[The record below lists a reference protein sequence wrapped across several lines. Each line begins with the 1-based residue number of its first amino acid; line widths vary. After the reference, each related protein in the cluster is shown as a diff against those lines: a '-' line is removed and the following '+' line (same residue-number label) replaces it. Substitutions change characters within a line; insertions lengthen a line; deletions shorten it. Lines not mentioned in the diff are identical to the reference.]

1 MGKKILLYKLASEL
15 VQQLE
20 VEEEDYEQEYND
32 NYDFVR
38 LDNDNEDDGSALLA
52 EYTAKL
58 EQFTI
63 NQNIERQKLVESQT
77 NCVLSNLQKRKFG
90 DTAGLSRLM
99 NMSLDQKNQQNI
111 TKAQEQLNMM
121 EKQLKDIHDGP
132 LATFFHVR
140 EYLAERLD
148 VLHDNIAEVETYCL
162 NHQQL
167 LAIADNFGCVLT
179 FDWRKNE

>member
-38 LDNDNEDDGSALLA
+38 LDNDDEDDGSALLA

-63 NQNIERQKLVESQT
+63 NQNIQRQNLVESQT

-90 DTAGLSRLM
+90 ETKVW
-99 NMSLDQKNQQNI
+99 KNQQNI

-132 LATFFHVR
+132 LATFFRVR

>member
-20 VEEEDYEQEYND
+20 EEEEDYEQEYND

-38 LDNDNEDDGSALLA
+38 LDNDDEDDGSALLA

-63 NQNIERQKLVESQT
+63 NQNIQRQNLVESQT
-77 NCVLSNLQKRKFG
+77 NCMLSNLQKRKFG
-90 DTAGLSRLM
+90 ETKVW
-99 NMSLDQKNQQNI
+99 KNQQNI
-111 TKAQEQLNMM
+111 TKAQEQLNMI

-132 LATFFHVR
+132 LATFFRVR
-140 EYLAERLD
+140 EDLAKRLD
-148 VLHDNIAEVETYCL
+148 DLHDNIADVETYCL
-162 NHQQL
+162 NIKQL
-167 LAIADNFGCVLT
+167 LAIADKFGCVIT

>member
-63 NQNIERQKLVESQT
+63 NQNIQRQNLVESQT
-77 NCVLSNLQKRKFG
+77 NCMLSNLQKRKFG
-90 DTAGLSRLM
+90 ETKVW
-99 NMSLDQKNQQNI
+99 KNQQNI

-132 LATFFHVR
+132 LATFFRVR
-140 EYLAERLD
+140 EDLAKRLD
-148 VLHDNIAEVETYCL
+148 DLHDNIADVETYCL
-162 NHQQL
+162 NIKQL
-167 LAIADNFGCVLT
+167 LAIADKFGCVIT

>member
-20 VEEEDYEQEYND
+20 EEEEDYEQEYND

-90 DTAGLSRLM
+90 ETKVW
-99 NMSLDQKNQQNI
+99 KNKQNI

-132 LATFFHVR
+132 LATFFRVR
-140 EYLAERLD
+140 EDLAKRLD
-148 VLHDNIAEVETYCL
+148 DLHDNIADVETYCL
-162 NHQQL
+162 NIKQL
-167 LAIADNFGCVLT
+167 LAIADKFG
-179 FDWRKNE
+179 

>member
-20 VEEEDYEQEYND
+20 EDEEEYEQEYND
-32 NYDFVR
+32 NYDFVT
-38 LDNDNEDDGSALLA
+38 LDNDDEDDGSALLA

-63 NQNIERQKLVESQT
+63 NQNIQRQKLVESQT

>member
-20 VEEEDYEQEYND
+20 EEEEDYEQEYND
-32 NYDFVR
+32 NYDFVT
-38 LDNDNEDDGSALLA
+38 LDNDDEDDGSALLA

-63 NQNIERQKLVESQT
+63 NQNIQRQNLVESQT

-90 DTAGLSRLM
+90 ETKVW
-99 NMSLDQKNQQNI
+99 KNQQNI

-132 LATFFHVR
+132 LATFFRVR
-140 EYLAERLD
+140 EDLAERLD
-148 VLHDNIAEVETYCL
+148 DLHDNIAEVETYCL

-167 LAIADNFGCVLT
+167 LAIADKFGCVLT

>member
-38 LDNDNEDDGSALLA
+38 LDNDDEDDGSALLA

-63 NQNIERQKLVESQT
+63 NQNIQRQKLVESQT

>member
-20 VEEEDYEQEYND
+20 EDEEEYEQEYND

-63 NQNIERQKLVESQT
+63 NQNIQRQNLVESQT
-77 NCVLSNLQKRKFG
+77 NCMLSNLQKRKFG
-90 DTAGLSRLM
+90 ETKVW
-99 NMSLDQKNQQNI
+99 KNQQNI

-132 LATFFHVR
+132 LATFFRVR
-140 EYLAERLD
+140 EDLAKRLD
-148 VLHDNIAEVETYCL
+148 DLHDNIADVETYCL
-162 NHQQL
+162 NIKQL
-167 LAIADNFGCVLT
+167 LAIADKFGCVIT

>member
-20 VEEEDYEQEYND
+20 EEEEDYEQEYND

-38 LDNDNEDDGSALLA
+38 LDNDDEDDGSALLA

-90 DTAGLSRLM
+90 ETKVW
-99 NMSLDQKNQQNI
+99 KNQQNI
-111 TKAQEQLNMM
+111 TKAQEQLNMI

-132 LATFFHVR
+132 LATFFRVR
-140 EYLAERLD
+140 EDLAKRLD
-148 VLHDNIAEVETYCL
+148 DLHDNIADVETYCL
-162 NHQQL
+162 NIKQL
-167 LAIADNFGCVLT
+167 LAIADKFGCVIT

>member
-20 VEEEDYEQEYND
+20 EDEEEYEQEYND
-32 NYDFVR
+32 NYDFVT
-38 LDNDNEDDGSALLA
+38 LDNDDEDDGSALLA

-63 NQNIERQKLVESQT
+63 NQNIQRQNLVESQT

-90 DTAGLSRLM
+90 ETKVW
-99 NMSLDQKNQQNI
+99 KNQQNI

-132 LATFFHVR
+132 LATFFRVR
-140 EYLAERLD
+140 EDLAKRLD
-148 VLHDNIAEVETYCL
+148 DLHDNIADVETYCL
-162 NHQQL
+162 NIKQL
-167 LAIADNFGCVLT
+167 LAIADKFGCVIT

>member
-20 VEEEDYEQEYND
+20 KEEEDYEQEYND

-38 LDNDNEDDGSALLA
+38 LDNDDEDDGSALLA

-63 NQNIERQKLVESQT
+63 NQNIQRQNLVESQT
-77 NCVLSNLQKRKFG
+77 NCMLSNLQKRKFG
-90 DTAGLSRLM
+90 ETKVW
-99 NMSLDQKNQQNI
+99 KNQQNI

-132 LATFFHVR
+132 LATFFRVR
-140 EYLAERLD
+140 EDLAERLD
-148 VLHDNIAEVETYCL
+148 DLHDNIAEVETYCL

-167 LAIADNFGCVLT
+167 LAIADKFGCVLT

>member
-20 VEEEDYEQEYND
+20 EEEEDYEQEYND

-38 LDNDNEDDGSALLA
+38 LDNDDEDDGSALLA

-63 NQNIERQKLVESQT
+63 NQNIQRQNLVESQT

-90 DTAGLSRLM
+90 ETKVW
-99 NMSLDQKNQQNI
+99 KNQQNI

-132 LATFFHVR
+132 LATFFRVR
-140 EYLAERLD
+140 EDLAKRLD
-148 VLHDNIAEVETYCL
+148 DLHDNIADVETYCL
-162 NHQQL
+162 NIKQL
-167 LAIADNFGCVLT
+167 LAIADKFGCVIT

>member
-20 VEEEDYEQEYND
+20 EDEEEYEQEYND
-32 NYDFVR
+32 NYDFVT
-38 LDNDNEDDGSALLA
+38 LDNDDEDDGSALLA

-90 DTAGLSRLM
+90 ETKVW
-99 NMSLDQKNQQNI
+99 KNQQNI

-132 LATFFHVR
+132 LATFFRVR
-140 EYLAERLD
+140 EDLAKRLD
-148 VLHDNIAEVETYCL
+148 DLHDNIADVETYCL
-162 NHQQL
+162 NIKQL
-167 LAIADNFGCVLT
+167 LAIADKFGCVIT

>member
-1 MGKKILLYKLASEL
+1 MGKKILLYKLAREL

-20 VEEEDYEQEYND
+20 EEEEDYEQEYND

-38 LDNDNEDDGSALLA
+38 LDNDDEDDGSALLA

-63 NQNIERQKLVESQT
+63 NQNIQRQNLVESQT
-77 NCVLSNLQKRKFG
+77 NCMLSNLQKRKFG
-90 DTAGLSRLM
+90 ETKVW
-99 NMSLDQKNQQNI
+99 KNKENI
-111 TKAQEQLNMM
+111 TEAQEQLNMI
-121 EKQLKDIHDGP
+121 EKELKDIHDGP
-132 LATFFHVR
+132 LATFFSVR
-140 EYLAERLD
+140 EDLAERLD
-148 VLHDNIAEVETYCL
+148 DLHDNIADVETYCL

-167 LAIADNFGCVLT
+167 LAIADKFGCVLT

>member
-20 VEEEDYEQEYND
+20 EEEEDYEQEYND

-90 DTAGLSRLM
+90 ETKVW
-99 NMSLDQKNQQNI
+99 KNQQNI

-132 LATFFHVR
+132 LATFFRVR
-140 EYLAERLD
+140 EDLAKRLD
-148 VLHDNIAEVETYCL
+148 DLHDNIADVETYCL
-162 NHQQL
+162 NIKQL
-167 LAIADNFGCVLT
+167 LAIADKFGCVIT

>member
-20 VEEEDYEQEYND
+20 EEEEDYEQEYND
-32 NYDFVR
+32 NYDFVT
-38 LDNDNEDDGSALLA
+38 LDNDDEDDGSALLA

-63 NQNIERQKLVESQT
+63 NQNIQRQNLVESQT
-77 NCVLSNLQKRKFG
+77 NCMLSNLQKRKFG
-90 DTAGLSRLM
+90 ETKVW
-99 NMSLDQKNQQNI
+99 KNKQNI

-132 LATFFHVR
+132 LATFFRVR
-140 EYLAERLD
+140 EDLAKRLD
-148 VLHDNIAEVETYCL
+148 DLHDNIADVETYCL
-162 NHQQL
+162 NIKQL
-167 LAIADNFGCVLT
+167 LAIADKFGCVIT

>member
-20 VEEEDYEQEYND
+20 EEEEDYEQEYND
-32 NYDFVR
+32 NYDFVT
-38 LDNDNEDDGSALLA
+38 LDNEDDGSALLA

-63 NQNIERQKLVESQT
+63 NQNIQRQNLVESQT
-77 NCVLSNLQKRKFG
+77 NCMLSNLQKRKFG
-90 DTAGLSRLM
+90 ETKVW
-99 NMSLDQKNQQNI
+99 KNQQNI

-132 LATFFHVR
+132 LATFFRVR
-140 EYLAERLD
+140 EDLAKRLD
-148 VLHDNIAEVETYCL
+148 DLHDNIADVETYCL
-162 NHQQL
+162 NIKQL
-167 LAIADNFGCVLT
+167 LAIADKFGCVIT

>member
-63 NQNIERQKLVESQT
+63 NQNIQRQNLVESQT
-77 NCVLSNLQKRKFG
+77 NCMLSNLQKRKFG
-90 DTAGLSRLM
+90 ETKVW
-99 NMSLDQKNQQNI
+99 KNKQNI

-132 LATFFHVR
+132 LATFFRVR
-140 EYLAERLD
+140 EDLAKRLD
-148 VLHDNIAEVETYCL
+148 DLHDNIADVETYCL
-162 NHQQL
+162 NIKQL
-167 LAIADNFGCVLT
+167 LAIADKFGCVIT

>member
-20 VEEEDYEQEYND
+20 EDEEEYEQEYND
-32 NYDFVR
+32 NYDFVT
-38 LDNDNEDDGSALLA
+38 LDNDDEDDGSALLA

-77 NCVLSNLQKRKFG
+77 NCMLSNLQKRKFG
-90 DTAGLSRLM
+90 ETKVW
-99 NMSLDQKNQQNI
+99 KNQQNI

-132 LATFFHVR
+132 LATFFRVR
-140 EYLAERLD
+140 EDLAERLD
-148 VLHDNIAEVETYCL
+148 DLHDNIAEVETYCL

-167 LAIADNFGCVLT
+167 LAIADKFGCVLT

>member
-20 VEEEDYEQEYND
+20 EDEEEYEQEYND
-32 NYDFVR
+32 NYDFVT
-38 LDNDNEDDGSALLA
+38 LDNDDEDDGSALLA

-63 NQNIERQKLVESQT
+63 NQNIQRQNLVESQT
-77 NCVLSNLQKRKFG
+77 NCMLSNLQKRKFG
-90 DTAGLSRLM
+90 ETKVW
-99 NMSLDQKNQQNI
+99 KNQQNI
-111 TKAQEQLNMM
+111 TKAQEQLNMI

-132 LATFFHVR
+132 LATFFRVR
-140 EYLAERLD
+140 EDLAKRLD
-148 VLHDNIAEVETYCL
+148 DLHDNIADVETYCL
-162 NHQQL
+162 NIKQL
-167 LAIADNFGCVLT
+167 LAIADKFGCVIT

>member
-63 NQNIERQKLVESQT
+63 NQNIQRQKLVESQT

-90 DTAGLSRLM
+90 ETKVW
-99 NMSLDQKNQQNI
+99 KNQQNI
-111 TKAQEQLNMM
+111 TKAQEQLNMI

-132 LATFFHVR
+132 LATFFRVR
-140 EYLAERLD
+140 EDLAERLD
-148 VLHDNIAEVETYCL
+148 DLHDNIADVETYCL

-167 LAIADNFGCVLT
+167 LAIADKFGCVLT

>member
-20 VEEEDYEQEYND
+20 EEEEDYEQEYND

-38 LDNDNEDDGSALLA
+38 LDNDDEDDGSALLA

-63 NQNIERQKLVESQT
+63 NQNIQRQKLVESQT

-90 DTAGLSRLM
+90 ETKVW
-99 NMSLDQKNQQNI
+99 KNQQNI

-132 LATFFHVR
+132 LATFFRVR
-140 EYLAERLD
+140 EDLAKRLD
-148 VLHDNIAEVETYCL
+148 DLHDNIADVETYCL
-162 NHQQL
+162 NIKQL
-167 LAIADNFGCVLT
+167 LAIADKFGCVIT

>member
-20 VEEEDYEQEYND
+20 EDEEEYEQEYND
-32 NYDFVR
+32 NYDFVT
-38 LDNDNEDDGSALLA
+38 LDNDDEDDGSALLA

-90 DTAGLSRLM
+90 ETKVW
-99 NMSLDQKNQQNI
+99 KNQQNI

-121 EKQLKDIHDGP
+121 EKQLKHIHDGP
-132 LATFFHVR
+132 LATFFRVR
-140 EYLAERLD
+140 EDLAERLD
-148 VLHDNIAEVETYCL
+148 DLHDNIAEVETYCL

-167 LAIADNFGCVLT
+167 LAIADKFGCVIT

>member
-20 VEEEDYEQEYND
+20 EDEEEYEQEYND
-32 NYDFVR
+32 NYDFVT
-38 LDNDNEDDGSALLA
+38 LDNDDEDDGSALLA

-63 NQNIERQKLVESQT
+63 NQNIQRQNLVESQT
-77 NCVLSNLQKRKFG
+77 NCMLSNLQKRKFG
-90 DTAGLSRLM
+90 ETKVW
-99 NMSLDQKNQQNI
+99 KNQQNI

-132 LATFFHVR
+132 LATFFRVR
-140 EYLAERLD
+140 EDLAERLD
-148 VLHDNIAEVETYCL
+148 DLHDNIADVETYCL
-162 NHQQL
+162 NIKQL
-167 LAIADNFGCVLT
+167 LAIADKFGCVIT

>member
-20 VEEEDYEQEYND
+20 QEEEDYEQEYND

-90 DTAGLSRLM
+90 ETKVW
-99 NMSLDQKNQQNI
+99 KNQQNI

-132 LATFFHVR
+132 LATFFRVR
-140 EYLAERLD
+140 EDLAKRLD
-148 VLHDNIAEVETYCL
+148 DLHDNIADVETYCL
-162 NHQQL
+162 NIKQL
-167 LAIADNFGCVLT
+167 LAIADKFGCVIT

>member
-20 VEEEDYEQEYND
+20 EEEEDYEQEYND

-63 NQNIERQKLVESQT
+63 NQNIQRQNLVESQT
-77 NCVLSNLQKRKFG
+77 NCMLSNLQKRKFG
-90 DTAGLSRLM
+90 ETKVW
-99 NMSLDQKNQQNI
+99 KNKQNI

-132 LATFFHVR
+132 LATFFRVR
-140 EYLAERLD
+140 EDLAKRLD
-148 VLHDNIAEVETYCL
+148 DLHDNIADVETYCL
-162 NHQQL
+162 NIKQL
-167 LAIADNFGCVLT
+167 LAIADKFGCVIT

>member
-20 VEEEDYEQEYND
+20 EEEEDYEQEYND
-32 NYDFVR
+32 NYDFVT
-38 LDNDNEDDGSALLA
+38 LDNDDEDDGSALLA

-63 NQNIERQKLVESQT
+63 NQNIQRQNLVESQT

-90 DTAGLSRLM
+90 ETKVW
-99 NMSLDQKNQQNI
+99 KNQQNI

-132 LATFFHVR
+132 LATFFRVR
-140 EYLAERLD
+140 EDLAKRLD
-148 VLHDNIAEVETYCL
+148 DLHDNIADVETYCL
-162 NHQQL
+162 NIKQL
-167 LAIADNFGCVLT
+167 LAIADKFGCVIT

>member
-20 VEEEDYEQEYND
+20 EDEEEYEQEYND

-63 NQNIERQKLVESQT
+63 NQNIQRQNLVESQT
-77 NCVLSNLQKRKFG
+77 NCMLSNLQKRKFG
-90 DTAGLSRLM
+90 ETKVW
-99 NMSLDQKNQQNI
+99 KNKQNI

-132 LATFFHVR
+132 LATFFRVR
-140 EYLAERLD
+140 EDLAERLD
-148 VLHDNIAEVETYCL
+148 DLHDNIAEVETYCL

>member
-15 VQQLE
+15 VQQLRE
-20 VEEEDYEQEYND
+20 DEEENEQEFND
-32 NYDFVR
+32 NDDFVT
-38 LDNDNEDDGSALLA
+38 LDNDDEDDGRTLLA

-99 NMSLDQKNQQNI
+99 NMSLDQKYQQNI
-111 TKAQEQLNMM
+111 TNAQEQLNMM

-132 LATFFHVR
+132 LATFFRVR
-140 EYLAERLD
+140 EDLAERLD
-148 VLHDNIAEVETYCL
+148 VLDDNIAVVETYCL

-167 LAIADNFGCVLT
+167 LAIADNFGYFLT
-179 FDWRKNE
+179 FDWRNNE

>member
-20 VEEEDYEQEYND
+20 EEEEDYEQEYND
-32 NYDFVR
+32 NYDFVT
-38 LDNDNEDDGSALLA
+38 LDNDDEDDGSALLA

-90 DTAGLSRLM
+90 ETKVW
-99 NMSLDQKNQQNI
+99 KNQQNI

-132 LATFFHVR
+132 LATFFRVR
-140 EYLAERLD
+140 EDLAERLD
-148 VLHDNIAEVETYCL
+148 DLHDNIADVETYCL

-167 LAIADNFGCVLT
+167 LAIADKFGCVIT

>member
-20 VEEEDYEQEYND
+20 EDEEEYEQEYND
-32 NYDFVR
+32 NYDFVT
-38 LDNDNEDDGSALLA
+38 LDNDDEDDGSALLA

-63 NQNIERQKLVESQT
+63 NQNIQRQNLVESQT

-132 LATFFHVR
+132 LPTFFCVR
-140 EYLAERLD
+140 EDLAERLD
-148 VLHDNIAEVETYCL
+148 DLHDNIADVETYCL
-162 NHQQL
+162 NIKQL
-167 LAIADNFGCVLT
+167 LAIADKFG
-179 FDWRKNE
+179 

>member
-20 VEEEDYEQEYND
+20 EEEEDYEQEYND

-38 LDNDNEDDGSALLA
+38 LDNDDEDDGSALLA

-167 LAIADNFGCVLT
+167 LAIADKFGCVLT

>member
-20 VEEEDYEQEYND
+20 EEEEDYEQEYND
-32 NYDFVR
+32 NYDFVT
-38 LDNDNEDDGSALLA
+38 LDNDDEDDGSALLA

-90 DTAGLSRLM
+90 ETKVW
-99 NMSLDQKNQQNI
+99 KNQQNI

-132 LATFFHVR
+132 LATFFRVR
-140 EYLAERLD
+140 EDLAERLD
-148 VLHDNIAEVETYCL
+148 DLHDNIAEVETYCL

>member
-20 VEEEDYEQEYND
+20 EDEEEYEQEYND

-63 NQNIERQKLVESQT
+63 NQNIQRQNLVESQT
-77 NCVLSNLQKRKFG
+77 NCMLSNLQKRKFG
-90 DTAGLSRLM
+90 ETKVW
-99 NMSLDQKNQQNI
+99 KNKQNI

-132 LATFFHVR
+132 LATFFRVR
-140 EYLAERLD
+140 EDLAERLD
-148 VLHDNIAEVETYCL
+148 DLHDNIAEVETYCL

-167 LAIADNFGCVLT
+167 LAIADKFGCVIT

>member
-20 VEEEDYEQEYND
+20 EDEEEYEQEYND

-90 DTAGLSRLM
+90 ETKVW
-99 NMSLDQKNQQNI
+99 KNQQNI

-132 LATFFHVR
+132 LATFFRVR
-140 EYLAERLD
+140 EDLAKRLD
-148 VLHDNIAEVETYCL
+148 DLHDNIADVETYCL
-162 NHQQL
+162 NIKQL
-167 LAIADNFGCVLT
+167 LAIADKFGCVIT

>member
-20 VEEEDYEQEYND
+20 EEEEDYEQEYND
-32 NYDFVR
+32 NYDFVT
-38 LDNDNEDDGSALLA
+38 LDNDDEDDGSALLA

-63 NQNIERQKLVESQT
+63 NQNIQRQNLVESQT
-77 NCVLSNLQKRKFG
+77 NCMLSNLQKRKFG
-90 DTAGLSRLM
+90 ETKVW
-99 NMSLDQKNQQNI
+99 KNKQNI
-111 TKAQEQLNMM
+111 TKAQEQLNMI

-132 LATFFHVR
+132 LATFFRVR
-140 EYLAERLD
+140 EDLAKRLD
-148 VLHDNIAEVETYCL
+148 DLHDNIADVETYCL
-162 NHQQL
+162 NIKQL
-167 LAIADNFGCVLT
+167 LAIADKFGCVIT